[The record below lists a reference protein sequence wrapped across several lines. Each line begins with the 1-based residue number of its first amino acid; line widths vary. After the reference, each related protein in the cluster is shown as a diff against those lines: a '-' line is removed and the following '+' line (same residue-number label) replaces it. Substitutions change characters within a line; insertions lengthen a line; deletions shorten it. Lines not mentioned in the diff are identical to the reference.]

1 MNTRNVLKYLV
12 YICFC
17 ALFCAVTQPASVQGS
32 PDAAA
37 PQSANSAARTGMPR
51 ETGLNESYR
60 LGTGDKLKL
69 TVFGQDDLGG
79 EFTVDDQGFI
89 RLPLIGQVKAAGLTI
104 HDFEDAVTSKLSDGY
119 LRDPRVSVQVVNYRP
134 FYIIGEVNK
143 PGEYP
148 YENGMNV
155 LNAVSLAGGYTYRA
169 DDSVVYVRRKGN
181 PAEEKFRLTKPPSSI
196 PATLFAWPS
205 DFSRPMD
212 LKHRGRSSW

>member
-1 MNTRNVLKYLV
+1 MNVHSLLRWLVLS
-12 YICFC
+12 CFC
-17 ALFCAVTQPASVQGS
+17 ALFFTVPVLAQNGTAGS
-32 PDAAA
+32 
-37 PQSANSAARTGMPR
+37 SATSGMPR
-51 ETGLNESYR
+51 ETGNNESYR
-60 LGTGDKLKL
+60 LGTGDKVKL

-104 HDFEDAVTSKLSDGY
+104 HGFEDAVTSKLADGY
-119 LRDPRVSVQVVNYRP
+119 LRDPRVSVEVVNYRP

-169 DDSVVYVRRKGN
+169 NDSAVYVRRKGN
-181 PAEEKFRLTKPPSSI
+181 PNEEKE
-196 PATLFAWPS
+196 PADQTTIIYPGDIIRVAERF
-205 DFSRPMD
+205 F
-212 LKHRGRSSW
+212 

>member
-1 MNTRNVLKYLV
+1 MSGRDVMTAQKLLKFLVLSCV
-12 YICFC
+12 C
-17 ALFCAVTQPASVQGS
+17 ALFLGVAHPAFAQNQADTATS
-32 PDAAA
+32 
-37 PQSANSAARTGMPR
+37 GMPR
-51 ETGLNESYR
+51 ETGNNESYR

-104 HDFEDAVTSKLSDGY
+104 HDFEDAVTSKLADGY

-148 YENGMNV
+148 Y
-155 LNAVSLAGGYTYRA
+155 
-169 DDSVVYVRRKGN
+169 
-181 PAEEKFRLTKPPSSI
+181 
-196 PATLFAWPS
+196 
-205 DFSRPMD
+205 
-212 LKHRGRSSW
+212 

>member
-1 MNTRNVLKYLV
+1 VFEAVERAIVPPKVQGIVMNTHALLRLLVLS
-12 YICFC
+12 CFC
-17 ALFCAVTQPASVQGS
+17 AVFFGVAYPALAQDKT
-32 PDAAA
+32 PD
-37 PQSANSAARTGMPR
+37 SATTSGMPR
-51 ETGLNESYR
+51 ETGNNESYR
-60 LGTGDKLKL
+60 LGTGDKIKL

-104 HDFEDAVTSKLSDGY
+104 LGFEDAVTAKLADGY

-169 DDSVVYVRRKGN
+169 DDSVVYVRRKGSPN
-181 PAEEKFRLTKPPSSI
+181 EEKE
-196 PATLFAWPS
+196 PADQTTIIYPGDIIRISERF
-205 DFSRPMD
+205 F
-212 LKHRGRSSW
+212 